1 MRKEKD
7 MTAKQ
12 EAVSLMEN
20 ISEEDAEE
28 IVVFLKSYLEKK
40 KDKETKKPVIRKL
53 GGYKGKV
60 WISDDFDE
68 TPKDIIDSF
77 YDEKLYN

>member
-60 WISDDFDE
+60 WISEDFDE
-68 TPKDIIDSF
+68 TPDCFKDYI
-77 YDEKLYN
+77 

>member
-1 MRKEKD
+1 

-40 KDKETKKPVIRKL
+40 KYKETKKPVIRKL

-68 TPKDIIDSF
+68 TPDCFKDYI
-77 YDEKLYN
+77 

>member
-1 MRKEKD
+1 

-40 KDKETKKPVIRKL
+40 KDKETKKSVIRKL

-68 TPKDIIDSF
+68 TPDCFKDYI
-77 YDEKLYN
+77 

>member
-1 MRKEKD
+1 VRKEKD

-40 KDKETKKPVIRKL
+40 KDKETKKSVIRKL

-68 TPKDIIDSF
+68 TPDCFKDYI
-77 YDEKLYN
+77 

>member
-40 KDKETKKPVIRKL
+40 KDKETKKSVIRKL

-68 TPKDIIDSF
+68 TPDCFKDYI
-77 YDEKLYN
+77 

>member
-1 MRKEKD
+1 

-68 TPKDIIDSF
+68 TPKDIINSF

>member
-1 MRKEKD
+1 

-40 KDKETKKPVIRKL
+40 EGQR
-53 GGYKGKV
+53 
-60 WISDDFDE
+60 
-68 TPKDIIDSF
+68 
-77 YDEKLYN
+77 DEKAGDTKARRI

>member
-1 MRKEKD
+1 

-40 KDKETKKPVIRKL
+40 KDKETKKPVIRKR

-68 TPKDIIDSF
+68 TPDCFKDYI
-77 YDEKLYN
+77 